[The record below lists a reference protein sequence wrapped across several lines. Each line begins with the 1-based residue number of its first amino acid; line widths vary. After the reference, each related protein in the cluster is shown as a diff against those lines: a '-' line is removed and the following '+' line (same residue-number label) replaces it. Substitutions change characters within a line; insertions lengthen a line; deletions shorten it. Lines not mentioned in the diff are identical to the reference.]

1 MARSPEG
8 EYELVLGNKQLLSLF
23 FLVVVLFAV
32 FFSLGYMVGRSVSPS
47 PSMAAQPQPAPAAS
61 PEVSPLPSG
70 EKPPAREAAPAG
82 NDAEPAPPVIET
94 EPARAEPA
102 SAPADREA
110 AVSQTVEAR
119 SAPAGEPKQSP
130 LPPAGAS
137 AGDPESTGA
146 IISRELHLQIAA
158 VRVREDAEA
167 LIESLH
173 KKGYKAVLNAQARD
187 GWYRVLIGPFP
198 NERAAQQ
205 MKAALE
211 KDGFKSI
218 LRRP

>member
-47 PSMAAQPQPAPAAS
+47 PTMAAQPQPAPAAS

-70 EKPPAREAAPAG
+70 EKPPAHEAAPAG

-94 EPARAEPA
+94 EPARTEPV
-102 SAPADREA
+102 SATADRQA
-110 AVSQTVEAR
+110 AVSPPAEANT
-119 SAPAGEPKQSP
+119 APAAEPKQGA

-218 LRRP
+218 LRKP